1 MTAIPTLP
9 WYLAR
14 THSPSLISSA
24 VVRHAALWCLAVFT
38 ITQILGER
46 RAVAQTPVALA
57 VSVGA
62 TSLSTVRATVQE
74 VPLVLSVTDHK
85 GKYVDKLTASDLT
98 VLDNNQEQTTITF
111 FEHQTNLPLNVAI
124 LIDTSSSVAYKFA
137 TEQSTIRS
145 FIHTI
150 ARPTDSVA
158 IFAFNDRVQMISR
171 VNNNWKAI
179 SRRIKKLKPN
189 GNTAIYDAI
198 VQAADSLQKDD
209 SPSRRMIIV
218 ITDGEENN
226 SAHSLDSSIAHALKA
241 ECAIYTV
248 NVSPAI
254 EYDPDAKEGARILK
268 QLTDATGGNYFRSDS
283 DGDVSRAFTKIRRE
297 LRSQYALAY
306 KPSNIADAAFHRI
319 QVIARQKLH
328 VRCRSGYY
336 VQRESN

>member
-1 MTAIPTLP
+1 MLIVLGSAALILSN
-9 WYLAR
+9 AR
-14 THSPSLISSA
+14 TSAQNALNLPS
-24 VVRHAALWCLAVFT
+24 V
-38 ITQILGER
+38 
-46 RAVAQTPVALA
+46 PVE
-57 VSVGA
+57 SN
-62 TSLSTVRATVQE
+62 SLPTVRAEVQE

-85 GKYVDKLTASDLT
+85 GKYVDKLASSDFT
-98 VLDNNQEQTTITF
+98 VIDNNQEQTAITF
-111 FEHQTNLPLNVAI
+111 FEHQTNLALNVAI
-124 LIDTSSSVAYKFA
+124 LIDMSSSVAFRFA
-137 TEQSTIRS
+137 VEQSTIKS

-150 ARPTDSVA
+150 ARPTDSVTV
-158 IFAFNDRVQMISR
+158 FAFNAHVQMISR
-171 VNNNWKAI
+171 VSNNWKAI

-198 VQAADSLQKDD
+198 VQAADSLEKDG

-254 EYDPDAKEGARILK
+254 EYDPDAKEGVRILK
-268 QLTDATGGNYFRSDS
+268 QLTDATGGSYFRSDT

-306 KPSNIADAAFHRI
+306 KPSNIADAAFHRV
-319 QVIARQKLH
+319 QVIARRKLH

-336 VQRESN
+336 VR

>member
-1 MTAIPTLP
+1 MISTAT
-9 WYLAR
+9 
-14 THSPSLISSA
+14 THYA
-24 VVRHAALWCLAVFT
+24 GLWFLAVFT
-38 ITQILGER
+38 IAQIAGEDP
-46 RAVAQTPVALA
+46 AVAQTPITLA
-57 VSVGA
+57 PASVGA
-62 TSLSTVRATVQE
+62 TSLPTVRATVQE
-74 VPLVLSVTDHK
+74 VPLVLSVTDHR
-85 GKYVDKLTASDLT
+85 GKYVDKLNPSDLT
-98 VLDNNQEQTTITF
+98 VLDNNQEQTAITF

-124 LIDTSSSVAYKFA
+124 VIDTSSSVAYRFA
-137 TEQSTIRS
+137 MEQSTIRS

-150 ARPTDSVA
+150 ARPSDSVTV
-158 IFAFNDRVQMISR
+158 FAFNDHVQMISR

-189 GNTAIYDAI
+189 GNTALYDAI

-226 SAHSLDSSIAHALKA
+226 SAHSLDSSIAYALKA
-241 ECAIYTV
+241 ESAIYAV

-254 EYDPDAKEGARILK
+254 EYDPDAKEGVRILK
-268 QLTDATGGNYFRSDS
+268 QLSDATGGNYFRSDN
-283 DGDVSRAFTKIRRE
+283 DGDVSRAFMKIRHE

-328 VRCRSGYY
+328 VRCRAGYY
-336 VQRESN
+336 VR